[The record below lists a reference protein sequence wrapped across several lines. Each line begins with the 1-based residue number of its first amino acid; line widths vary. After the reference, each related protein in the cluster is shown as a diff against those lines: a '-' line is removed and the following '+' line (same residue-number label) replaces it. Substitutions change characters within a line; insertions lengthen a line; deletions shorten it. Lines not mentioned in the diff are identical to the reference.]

1 MKCSIKKKRKLR
13 YGYEFITCP
22 ICKSKTFDY
31 CSYSEWGWGTVEQH
45 GYCDRCGYV
54 IEQAYSPSMEAFLDI
69 NKGFKNSFGKYYPKN
84 IKRHKRIRK
93 KLNFKNIEVNPRWVF
108 YT

>member
-1 MKCSIKKKRKLR
+1 MVKKKLR

-31 CSYSEWGWGTVEQH
+31 YSYSEWGWGIVEQH
-45 GYCDRCGYV
+45 GYCNRCGYI
-54 IEQAYSPSMEAFLDI
+54 IEQAYSPCMEAFLDVT
-69 NKGFKNSFGKYYPKN
+69 KGFKNGIGEYVSKN
-84 IKRHKRIRK
+84 IRKHKRIRR
-93 KLNFKNIEVNPRWVF
+93 KLNLKNIEVNPKWAF